1 MRKGPREF
9 RRFLDISMGSLSE
22 LSYAIKL
29 ATTLGY
35 MHQDQATE
43 IEILRDHASRLT
55 WGLYRA
61 IARAGKRDKS
71 AEGNP
76 GMGTGKPASRG

>member
-1 MRKGPREF
+1 
-9 RRFLDISMGSLSE
+9 MGSLSE
-22 LSYAIKL
+22 LSYALKL

-35 MHQDQATE
+35 MHPDQATE

-61 IARAGKRDKS
+61 IGRAGKRAKS
-71 AEGNP
+71 ANGNS
-76 GMGTGKPASRG
+76 GMGMRKPATRA